1 MSWTNIENKEKI
13 VEQYIPLVKYIA
25 SRIMIGR
32 STYIEY
38 EDLVSYGMIGLMDAI
53 SKFDPDKGI
62 KFSSYASI
70 RIKGE
75 MIDQIRKARPISK
88 GAMDKLAKYNEA
100 IDALQNRLL
109 REPIIDEIA
118 EYLNITVSEVA
129 DIERYINFMSV
140 VSLEGILFSE
150 DDELTVMGVVEDKN
164 SPSPHDSYEDKEKVE
179 ILAECIEKLKEKD
192 RTILNLYYYE
202 GLTLKEIGKVLE
214 VSESRVCQLHSRA
227 IKNLRVMLQK
237 INYREVSKVIHIL
250 LRVIGIVLLVVN
262 RDIKNERADDGGSF
276 ANILKNEEKEF
287 TDYDMK
293 FVDMRKDMAESIL
306 DLQKEIQEL
315 RTEVFNIENS
325 NVNIKENIKQVKL
338 DNDIKRDCID
348 KDIISEINFNNLKDN
363 HGNDSK
369 FENIKM
375 MIDEGKSDE
384 EICSSLS
391 IGKGEVLLVRG
402 LYNQ

>member
-1 MSWTNIENKEKI
+1 MKI
-13 VEQYIPLVKYIA
+13 TFGAVLLIVIVIGAVLFFKSKTGKRVKTRAVGTATEAIIKDA
-25 SRIMIGR
+25 STPEG
-32 STYIEY
+32 
-38 EDLVSYGMIGLMDAI
+38 A
-53 SKFDPDKGI
+53 
-62 KFSSYASI
+62 
-70 RIKGE
+70 
-75 MIDQIRKARPISK
+75 KAY
-88 GAMDKLAKYNEA
+88 YNEA

-237 INYREVSKVIHIL
+237 INYIEV
-250 LRVIGIVLLVVN
+250 
-262 RDIKNERADDGGSF
+262 
-276 ANILKNEEKEF
+276 
-287 TDYDMK
+287 
-293 FVDMRKDMAESIL
+293 
-306 DLQKEIQEL
+306 
-315 RTEVFNIENS
+315 
-325 NVNIKENIKQVKL
+325 
-338 DNDIKRDCID
+338 
-348 KDIISEINFNNLKDN
+348 
-363 HGNDSK
+363 
-369 FENIKM
+369 
-375 MIDEGKSDE
+375 
-384 EICSSLS
+384 
-391 IGKGEVLLVRG
+391 
-402 LYNQ
+402 